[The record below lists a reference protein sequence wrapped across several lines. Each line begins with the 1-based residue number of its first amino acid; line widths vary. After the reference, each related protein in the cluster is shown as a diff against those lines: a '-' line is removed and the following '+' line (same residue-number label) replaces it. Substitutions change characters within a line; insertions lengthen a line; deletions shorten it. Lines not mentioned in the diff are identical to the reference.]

1 MKSDVFDSIM
11 SPLTRP
17 EFKHIKNIRI
27 GTKALTYHPY
37 RFLTDPDADAT
48 LECFRSFID
57 QGKHISIM
65 AHFSHYNEIS
75 KATIEAVKR
84 LREVGCNVR
93 TQAPIMRYINDNPL
107 VWAKM
112 WEKQVEVGMIPY
124 YMFIARDTGPQ
135 AYLRYH
141 LQKLYIFIKKLVKL
155 SGLSHTAR
163 GPSMSCGPGKICVIG
178 REKLQV
184 DVFVLIFTR

>member
-1 MKSDVFDSIM
+1 MFHKNAQTCHAYCTYCFRFNQLLEKIVFRKDSDRLHKYLSQHTEISDILITGGDPGTMKSDVFDSIM

-84 LREVGCNVR
+84 LREVGCNIR
-93 TQAPIMRYINDNPL
+93 TSTYNA
-107 VWAKM
+107 
-112 WEKQVEVGMIPY
+112 
-124 YMFIARDTGPQ
+124 
-135 AYLRYH
+135 
-141 LQKLYIFIKKLVKL
+141 LY
-155 SGLSHTAR
+155 
-163 GPSMSCGPGKICVIG
+163 
-178 REKLQV
+178 
-184 DVFVLIFTR
+184 